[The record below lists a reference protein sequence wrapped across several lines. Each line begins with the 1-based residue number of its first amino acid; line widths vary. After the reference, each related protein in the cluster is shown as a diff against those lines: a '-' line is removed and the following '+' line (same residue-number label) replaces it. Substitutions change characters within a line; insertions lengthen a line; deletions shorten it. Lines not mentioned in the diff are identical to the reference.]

1 MQLVV
6 LGLNHKTASVDV
18 RECFTFSEDKIKMA
32 LNHLHEYE
40 EISECVLVSTCN
52 RTEMYAVVDDAED
65 GLQVMQQF
73 LQRMSENSS

>member
-18 RECFTFSEDKIKMA
+18 RECFTFSEEKIKTA

-40 EISECVLVSTCN
+40 EISECVLSL
-52 RTEMYAVVDDAED
+52 Y
-65 GLQVMQQF
+65 LQPYGDVC
-73 LQRMSENSS
+73 SSG